1 LPDTQDNRSEFNLGS
16 IELYRFHEQ
25 AFDEDVEKRVHVFA
39 KLFSLEIMPVYY
51 RLRETLHQMESLRH
65 RAVAR
70 QAPLGIPSLSAL
82 LRSVHFNAPAQLQAS
97 QVLPILVASKSEY
110 QNPLAYFYQFKDN
123 HIYSFG
129 YSDTFVSEL
138 VQHGCILEI
147 AASAKGNSHSEDMP
161 GHRKRTVDA
170 GLVKSVTNGKF
181 KHIIYYPVLC

>member
-1 LPDTQDNRSEFNLGS
+1 MD
-16 IELYRFHEQ
+16 
-25 AFDEDVEKRVHVFA
+25 
-39 KLFSLEIMPVYY
+39 
-51 RLRETLHQMESLRH
+51 SLRQ

-97 QVLPILVASKSEY
+97 HVLPILVSSKTEY

-129 YSDTFVSEL
+129 YSDTFVAEL

-147 AASAKGNSHSEDMP
+147 TASAKGASHAEDLP
-161 GHRKRTVDA
+161 GHRRRTVDA

-181 KHIIYYPVLC
+181 KHIIYYPVLCQSLSAGTTTRAILEVSFGNMDQVPKNVRSEQIATFLE